1 MMQRELLRKKNN
13 NYGKL
18 STQKLLK
25 QHELLCRSN
34 ISFKSKSS
42 YI

>member
-1 MMQRELLRKKNN
+1 MQRELLRKKNN

-25 QHELLCRSN
+25 KYELLCRNN
-34 ISFKSKSS
+34 IFLKVKVA
-42 YI
+42 I